1 MQAVTPSSSK
11 DNRRPNTGHHLIFGS
26 LNVVGD
32 QGRVLELAQVM
43 NDDWQR
49 FRDGPHFEV

>member
-1 MQAVTPSSSK
+1 MQAAAPSSSK
-11 DNRRPNTGHHLIFGS
+11 DNRKLNTGHHLIFDS

-49 FRDGPHFEV
+49 FRDRPHFEV